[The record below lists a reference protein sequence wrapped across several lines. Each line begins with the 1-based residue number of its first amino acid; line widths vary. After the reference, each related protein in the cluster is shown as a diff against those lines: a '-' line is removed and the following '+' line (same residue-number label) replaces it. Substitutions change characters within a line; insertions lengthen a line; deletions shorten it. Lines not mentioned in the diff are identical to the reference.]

1 MTYRPARRAGITA
14 LALTLGVTLAA
25 CSGSPDEDP
34 EASPT
39 VEATPEASAS
49 PSADLSD
56 DASAEPSDDA
66 SGEASAEPSDGASAG
81 SGDGAAADPTTAA
94 LQAIATAESEAG
106 GVAYSVDQD
115 SVREVWEV
123 DVAVD
128 GGSIEVAI
136 DASGSE
142 VQRSEN
148 DDLDPEDRDALDA
161 ATVHLA
167 EAIQRV
173 VGQTGGALDDADL
186 DVDGGTA
193 RWNVTV
199 LDADSREQD
208 YLVDTTTGEVT
219 RDTDD

>member
-25 CSGSPDEDP
+25 CSDSPDADP

-49 PSADLSD
+49 PSGDMSD
-56 DASAEPSDDA
+56 DASAEPSDEASGEPSDDA
-66 SGEASAEPSDGASAG
+66 SGGAGETPAEV
-81 SGDGAAADPTTAA
+81 DPTTAA

-106 GVAYSVDQD
+106 GIAYSVDQD
-115 SVREVWEV
+115 SVRNVWEV

-142 VQRSEN
+142 VQRTEN

-173 VGQTGGALDDADL
+173 VGQSGGALDDADL
-186 DVDGGTA
+186 DVDGGAA

-199 LDADSREQD
+199 LADDREQD